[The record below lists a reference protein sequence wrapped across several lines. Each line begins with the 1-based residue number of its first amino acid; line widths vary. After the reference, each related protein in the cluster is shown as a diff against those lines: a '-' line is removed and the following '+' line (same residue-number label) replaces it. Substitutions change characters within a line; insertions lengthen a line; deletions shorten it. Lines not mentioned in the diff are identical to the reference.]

1 MNGSPKIR
9 PEAERVAMDVL
20 EGDTTNGR
28 LHRALI
34 AFCEAEGLKME
45 HSVVR
50 ENDPLTRKVTN
61 LESAMAMT
69 FTRDTGW
76 HREQRF
82 VGRWREVEEER

>member
-34 AFCEAEGLKME
+34 AFCEAEGLTVETREPPVGTSVKVME
-45 HSVVR
+45 Q
-50 ENDPLTRKVTN
+50 
-61 LESAMAMT
+61 
-69 FTRDTGW
+69 
-76 HREQRF
+76 QRLM
-82 VGRWREVEEER
+82 GPWREVEDA